1 MTKENYD
8 KKYKAKQH
16 TTNATAAASTKQDE
30 QLPKKQLLDL
40 LLCGICLDS
49 FRDPHILDCGH
60 SYCGDCLFAWF
71 QQNKICPSCN
81 KLAFR
86 MPIPNH
92 DLNKLAEFCTKE
104 TTARLTRDDWKT
116 LYVRPIEGE
125 ILYAA
130 GFRAG
135 LCQTCHGFLNRDNT
149 CEECMARPRF
159 LSPAIDRT
167 RLFGNNNGDSDD
179 DAQLLNH
186 RSSLGSAE
194 VSSLSE
200 DSVLSHSMLDRASVG
215 DENERLEEEFI
226 RFESNSESD
235 SDEESLSRSSRSSS
249 SGSSDDDSES
259 EEQERNSFRQ
269 LRYDSVMATSDENA
283 SVYMN
288 DSNSRSGSDYGM
300 TNNLSRNNSNIPSH
314 SSSSNDSNSSSED
327 EKVHHHFSTTTNIS
341 SESSSS
347 SYLSNNGEE
356 SENEERSNHFRNG
369 LDPNSTDINT
379 SDYTSSN
386 GSDKDSEDERSNNR
400 TMNTNIVDSSGE
412 SVSSSLDNNYNNEDS
427 LNHNLYNQYR
437 QHVMFD
443 SDFESIPSRH
453 HRSNSSEDENRVR
466 FRSSITSDSENNN
479 SSNHSVNNDSDMDFD
494 EEVLNNQLAWATGAG
509 HSDSNNS
516 NKTSESDDSD
526 MSPPIYNRDISPCIP
541 SDDDQSESEEFLYPN
556 YVERA
561 RSAYSVSSSD
571 CDDSDHDFASLT
583 EGNSSEQGSTEV

>member
-259 EEQERNSFRQ
+259 DEQERNSFRQ
-269 LRYDSVMATSDENA
+269 LRYDSVMA
-283 SVYMN
+283 
-288 DSNSRSGSDYGM
+288 
-300 TNNLSRNNSNIPSH
+300 NNLSRNNSNIPSH

-479 SSNHSVNNDSDMDFD
+479 LSNHSVNNDSDMDFD